1 MKLSIMMKMKIQ
13 IPKRKNLKNKIDL
26 YITKKIINDKG
37 YRVNRMR
44 TMSDNLIYWNSQE
57 RYFSTLG
64 VEREYC
70 RRMQEIYKKRFEW
83 YRNKYLT

>member
-1 MKLSIMMKMKIQ
+1 MKLSMMIR
-13 IPKRKNLKNKIDL
+13 IPKRKNLKDKIDL
-26 YITKKIINDKG
+26 YIAKRIIKDKG

-57 RYFSTLG
+57 RYFSTLEI
-64 VEREYC
+64 EREYC
-70 RRMQEIYKKRFEW
+70 KRMQKIYEKRFEW